1 MTDTESQLYRRWI
14 LANAWAEAAGL
25 GTTFVVGRAVAPL
38 LDSSIGAILMGAGAA
53 IVLGTLL
60 EGTLLGAAQARVLRQ
75 ALPDVSARSWTS
87 ATMLG
92 AAIAWSLGMVPSTL
106 AALSTSPGLQ
116 PAPIEP
122 PVLVQY
128 SLAAALGLIT
138 GPILGAAQYRVL
150 RGYVDNA
157 GWWLVANAV
166 AWALGM
172 VAIFVGMDLVPWERG
187 GLLVAASEYAVCAAS
202 GAAVGSIHGHVLV
215 RLLRRRIQSG
225 AVA

>member
-1 MTDTESQLYRRWI
+1 MTDFEKRLYPRWI

-53 IVLGTLL
+53 LVLGTLL
-60 EGTLLGAAQARVLRQ
+60 EGALLGAAQARVLRQ
-75 ALPDVSARSWTS
+75 ALPDVSRRRWTS
-87 ATMLG
+87 ATMRG

-106 AALSTSPGLQ
+106 AALSAAPGLQ
-116 PAPIEP
+116 PAVEP
-122 PVLVQY
+122 PALVQY

-150 RGYVDNA
+150 RRYVNHA
-157 GWWLVANAV
+157 GWWLAANAV

-172 VAIFVGMDLVPWERG
+172 MAIFIGMDLVPWDRG
-187 GLLVAASEYAVCAAS
+187 GLLVAASEYAVCAVS
-202 GAAVGSIHGHVLV
+202 GAAVGSIHGCVLV
-215 RLLRRRIQSG
+215 QLLKWRRQSG